1 MKYYNDDDLDRA
13 LFNLPLEEAPANLRA
28 AILAGTIYRQTL
40 PVKPWE
46 VWLMGGC
53 VAMIAW
59 FIGLILRGG
68 PGPVASAL
76 DVMGAAILTVVS
88 QPATLLWIAL
98 GGAAAMWISQLSPA
112 IVPARPRAVR
122 R

>member
-1 MKYYNDDDLDRA
+1 MKHYSDDDLERA
-13 LFNLPLEEAPANLRA
+13 LFNLPLEEAPADLRA
-28 AILAGTIYRQTL
+28 SILARTIYRQTL

-59 FIGLILRGG
+59 FLVLILRGG
-68 PGPVASAL
+68 SAPVVSGL
-76 DVMGAAILTVVS
+76 DVIGAAILDVVS

-98 GGAAAMWISQLSPA
+98 GGAAAMWISQLTPA
-112 IVPARPRAVR
+112 IAPARQGPVR